1 MKVYYYIFLFLFGLL
16 FSCNSNQNLSAIDEQ
31 PKLVNDTI
39 RIANEEIE
47 YEVTVID
54 PAFTNWFN
62 SNARPRSY
70 YTQNYLE
77 ARNIVWV
84 TEWNRRV
91 LIPSLYDPSL
101 YEMQINY
108 DSQTNYGFEVNY
120 MIYNYLTFFQL
131 HYNQRLGGYTPRR

>member
-1 MKVYYYIFLFLFGLL
+1 MSIVLALQ
-16 FSCNSNQNLSAIDEQ
+16 FSCNTSKNISETSA
-31 PKLVNDTI
+31 PKLESDTV
-39 RIANEEIE
+39 RIANDEIE
-47 YEVTVID
+47 YEVIIID

-62 SNARPRSY
+62 SNARPRSFY
-70 YTQNYLE
+70 SQSFLE

-91 LIPSLYDPSL
+91 LMPSQYNPNL

-108 DSQTNYGFEVNY
+108 NATTNYGFEVNY